1 MKSADVRG
9 LNSPYVEA
17 AFLQRGEACPV
28 EQQLVP
34 RGVAQSPAER
44 VLKPS
49 ARPRGAPIPAG
60 PRDWGLF
67 GPDSISWRVHSNPV
81 LLVGGLRALI
91 IQSLNPLAMAGID
104 QHSDYLARPLS
115 RLRRTAEY
123 VATVVYGDTPTAER
137 AGEMVR
143 KIHTRVKGIDP
154 ITEAPYSADD
164 LQTKLWVHCV
174 EVHSF
179 LAAYRTYGA
188 RMDGTE
194 QDAYLGEQ
202 VRAAELMG
210 LPADLVPASRA
221 GYRDFFEYMRPRL
234 CVSEASQDAVH
245 LVVDPPKT
253 RELLPHQISL
263 RMMASAAVAITPRY
277 MRRMAGIERSRAVY
291 AGAATGTRISG
302 VIMRA
307 RIFDRMGSSLVG
319 RRTVSLPRAAKA
331 GAKAHAPAKTA

>member
-1 MKSADVRG
+1 M
-9 LNSPYVEA
+9 
-17 AFLQRGEACPV
+17 
-28 EQQLVP
+28 EQQLIP
-34 RGVAQSPAER
+34 REVAKSPAER
-44 VLKPS
+44 VLGPS
-49 ARPRGAPIPAG
+49 ARPRGVPVPAG
-60 PRDWGLF
+60 PQDWGLF

-123 VATVVYGDTPTAER
+123 VATVVYGDR
-137 AGEMVR
+137 ASAHRAAEMVQR
-143 KIHTRVKGIDP
+143 LHSRVQGTDP
-154 ITEAPYSADD
+154 ITGAPYSAADTE
-164 LQTKLWVHCV
+164 TKLWVHCV

-179 LAAYRTYGA
+179 MAAYRAYGA
-188 RMDGTE
+188 RMDDAE
-194 QDAYLGEQ
+194 QDAYLAEQ
-202 VRAAELMG
+202 VSSAELMG
-210 LPADLVPASRA
+210 VPAELVPSSRA

-234 CVSEASQDAVH
+234 CVSAASQDAIR

-263 RMMASAAVAITPRY
+263 RMMASAAAAITPRY
-277 MRRMAGIERSRAVY
+277 MRRMAGIERSPVVY

-302 VIMRA
+302 VVMRL
-307 RIFDRMGSSLVG
+307 RIFDRMGGNLVG

-331 GAKAHAPAKTA
+331 AAKAHRPS